1 MDKSFIR
8 TAKILS
14 VIIFVIAVVLQVF
27 IMIYTE
33 GSGVTNKGLDA
44 TLNYFSV
51 FSYIIVILSILLAL
65 LFPIV
70 QSFSKPR
77 ILLRILIFLVAIIV
91 VGFLCYTLEP
101 YSFSQEKLQKLDT
114 TAEVTRLVG
123 AGLIFTYLI
132 AGIAFLSIIYTGIR
146 SIVYK

>member
-14 VIIFVIAVVLQVF
+14 VVIFVIAVVLQIF

-33 GSGVTNKGLDA
+33 GSGVTNKGLEA

-51 FSYIIVILSILLAL
+51 FSYIVVVFSILLAL
-65 LFPIV
+65 LFPV
-70 QSFSKPR
+70 AQTFSKPR
-77 ILLRILIFLVAIIV
+77 ILLRLLIFLVAIVV
-91 VGFLCYTLEP
+91 VGFLCYTFEP
-101 YSFSQEKLQKLDT
+101 YSFSQEKLQKLNT

-132 AGIAFLSIIYTGIR
+132 AGVAFLSIVYTGIR
-146 SIVYK
+146 SIVNK